1 MRALA
6 TNLLFASSV
15 AAVAESL
22 ANERND
28 ARATTS
34 YLARM
39 ADTWVSRGTEKDFGY
54 TTAVLYRGFEMAIDL
69 TQNETLVDWY
79 EGQMSIVG
87 DDGTIVT
94 DSEEY
99 NYTFYSLDEYR
110 FGMSL
115 LYWYNRTGEEKYK
128 LGADKIREM
137 LHYHPRNAEGGFW
150 HRSPTYP
157 DQMWGDG
164 IFMADTFYAKYT
176 SLFDAGNTTAWDD
189 ITLQYALIEEHC
201 NNATSKLLKHGY
213 DQSKEAVWADPV
225 TGASPL
231 VWDRADGWYFV
242 SLTETLQTIPTSHAG
257 YDKLVGYFKSLAE
270 GLLNAQDS
278 SGGWWLIMDE
288 QYKGAEGNYIES
300 SASAMFTYGF
310 FVGVRLGLLDEATYL
325 PAAKKA
331 YEALV
336 DKFVVESTDGL
347 NWEGTV
353 SVGSLNSDA
362 SYEYYVGVELAQNDF
377 KGVGPFM
384 WASYEYETL

>member
-1 MRALA
+1 MKALA
-6 TNLLFASSV
+6 TNFLFASSV
-15 AAVAESL
+15 AAVAVNL
-22 ANERND
+22 ANEQNA

-39 ADTWVSRGTEKDFGY
+39 ADTWVTRGTEKDFGY
-54 TTAVLYRGFEMAIDL
+54 TTAVLYRGFELAIDL

-79 EGQMSIVG
+79 EGQMSIVQ
-87 DDGTIVT
+87 DNGTIVT
-94 DSEEY
+94 DSENY

-128 LGADKIREM
+128 LAADKIRDM
-137 LHYHPRNAEGGFW
+137 LHYHPRNDEGGFW

-176 SLFDAGNTTAWDD
+176 SLFDADNTTAWDD
-189 ITLQYALIEEHC
+189 ITLQYDLLEKHC
-201 NNATSKLLKHGY
+201 TNATSKLLKHGY
-213 DQSKEAVWADPV
+213 DGSKTAVWADPV

-242 SLTETLQTIPTSHAG
+242 SLTETIQTIPQSHEG

-270 GLLNAQDS
+270 GLLNAQDA

-288 QYKGAEGNYIES
+288 QYKGADGNYIES

-310 FVGVRLGLLDEATYL
+310 FVGVKLGLLDEATYL

-331 YEALV
+331 YEMLV
-336 DKFVVESTDGL
+336 EDFVVESSDGL
-347 NWEGTV
+347 DWEGTV
-353 SVGSLNSDA
+353 SVGSLSSNA
-362 SYEYYVGVELAQNDF
+362 SYEVSLSSPCIHFQSEFFTNIITVLCWSCPG
-377 KGVGPFM
+377 
-384 WASYEYETL
+384 